1 MDLKQHMTHE
11 KDGMRYP
18 SIDQLVTKTTSKYRL
33 VMAAAIRAKQLEYID
48 GEKPLVANPH
58 SKKAIGIALE
68 EIYEDKIII
77 LPEMGEQSN

>member
-1 MDLKQHMTHE
+1 MDLQNNNHE
-11 KDGMRYP
+11 RDGMRYP

-33 VMAAAIRAKQLEYID
+33 VMAAALRAKQLEYNE
-48 GEKPLVANPH
+48 GESPLISNPH

-77 LPEMGEQSN
+77 LPEVNDSNN